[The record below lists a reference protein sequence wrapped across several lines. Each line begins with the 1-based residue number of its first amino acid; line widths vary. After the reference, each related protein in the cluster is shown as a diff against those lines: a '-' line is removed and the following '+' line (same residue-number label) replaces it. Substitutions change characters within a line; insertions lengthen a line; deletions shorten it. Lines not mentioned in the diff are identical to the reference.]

1 MRGGRLRRGS
11 RKRRHEFEE
20 LDARLEAL
28 KGGGGYSKRKSRI
41 GGAVF
46 GFLLV
51 GCAVAVV
58 YLIYMTAVG
67 GGEGGDQQVQVTV
80 AEGDTLAVVA
90 DKLQEAGVVKSA
102 AAFKIETRVAGADT
116 ALKPGEYEFGTG
128 MESEEIIAK
137 LTAGQPVPTFTITV
151 PEGLTLEQTA
161 QTVAEQSDIS
171 ADKFEEAAGKT
182 DYGYAFLENPEIET
196 TEGFLFPKKYE
207 FREGANA
214 RQVVARMLEQYFI
227 ETQNLDLSDPV
238 KGLDLSEYEIVTAA
252 SLIEREAANDE
263 ERPLVASVIYN
274 RLRDD
279 MPLQIDATIQYARGE
294 PKAALSLEDLE
305 IDSPYNTY
313 QNAGLPPG
321 PIASPSLQSLRAA
334 VESEDTDYIY
344 YVLKKDGDEHFF
356 TNNYDDFLEAKE
368 KAGR

>member
-1 MRGGRLRRGS
+1 MARRS
-11 RKRRHEFEE
+11 RKRRHESED
-20 LDARLEAL
+20 LDAHLEAL
-28 KGGGGYSKRKSRI
+28 GGEGGSKRKSRI
-41 GGAVF
+41 GATVF

-51 GCAVAVV
+51 GCVVAVV

-67 GGEGGDQQVQVTV
+67 GESGSKQVKVTV
-80 AEGDTLAVVA
+80 GEGDTLAIVA

-102 AAFKIETRVAGADT
+102 TAFKIEARVEGADT
-116 ALKPGEYEFGTG
+116 ALKPGKYEFGTDMDG
-128 MESEEIIAK
+128 EAIIAK
-137 LTAGQPVPTFTITV
+137 LTAGQPIPTFAITV

-161 QTVAEQSDIS
+161 QTVADQSNIS
-171 ADKFEEAAGKT
+171 ADEFEKAAKKT
-182 DYGYAFLENPEIET
+182 NYGYAFLEDQKIKT

-207 FREGANA
+207 FEKGTTA

-227 ETQNLDLSDPV
+227 ETQDLDLSNPV
-238 KGLDLSEYEIVTAA
+238 KGLDFSEYDIVTVA

-263 ERPLVASVIYN
+263 ERPLVAAVIYN

-279 MPLQIDATIQYARGE
+279 MPLQIDATIQYARGK
-294 PKAALSLEDLE
+294 PKAALSLEDLK

-313 QNAGLPPG
+313 QNTGLPPG

-334 VESEDTDYIY
+334 ANPEDTDYLY
-344 YVLKKDGDEHFF
+344 YVLKEDGKEHFF